1 MPFFALLALG
11 AGLSFVAYLLMPKP
25 QPPSVEPQDFN
36 APDARADKPMPIIF
50 GTKRITAVNC
60 IGTAEKSTK
69 KRDA

>member
-1 MPFFALLALG
+1 MPFFALLAFG
-11 AGLSFVAYLLMPKP
+11 VGLSIVAYLIMPKP
-25 QPPSVEPQDFN
+25 KPPSVEPQDFD